1 MPKKTADKNK
11 RTVTRGRD
19 WATLRLQFYQSSQ
32 NLPSF
37 CREHK
42 LPYDTA
48 KRHIKNSEKKKW
60 LVEQADKNA
69 DLKKAL
75 VEAIAKED
83 PAILVNALRTTH
95 HLAHE
100 IMLQAYQRGLQMKDS
115 PSRSGGFSSA
125 GDAFRVALAAGQDIR
140 ESAKDLQGIPTMEG
154 EQGWVITKNARPFW
168 YQRDFAL
175 DLPSQTGFNLFPFV
189 GGIRTGKTFWGARKT
204 GDLAW
209 QNRGTKIIVA
219 APTYRMLEDT
229 TKAEF
234 LKAIHEQDLTY
245 EYKKSENKVILW
257 GDTEILFRSLDKP
270 HHLRGPSA
278 SVVWIDE
285 GGQVKDD
292 EGYKILSGR
301 LSDPRASEL
310 AMIITT
316 TPDGMNWLYDK
327 IEESREHGKSRLYY
341 GKTEDNVTL
350 PEAFLERVKMAFD
363 GKYAKQELEGA
374 FINVFTGQA
383 YYEFLRQDHVI
394 AKKRVDYYDGLPL
407 VLACDFNVAPMCWN
421 VLQEVDGYIYVIDEI
436 HIDGT
441 STAQAIEEFKKR
453 WGKHRAGVQVYG
465 DASGWYKATSST
477 ATDYAIIKKAI
488 AKTGNGRGLNGK
500 MPNVSFH
507 AGRSN
512 PEVKSRVASVNG
524 RLKNTRGQRRLFVS
538 DHCSETIKDFE
549 RVAFKPGTQELDK
562 SDPERTHHTDAVG
575 YFLEQKWPIAK
586 IKGRKG

>member
-1 MPKKTADKNK
+1 LFCKTHN
-11 RTVTRGRD
+11 
-19 WATLRLQFYQSSQ
+19 
-32 NLPSF
+32 
-37 CREHK
+37 

-48 KRHIKNSEKKKW
+48 KRHIKAKDRKTW
-60 LVEQADKNA
+60 LQAEVDKSA

-75 VEAIAKED
+75 AEALAKED
-83 PAILVNALRTTH
+83 PTILVNALKSTH
-95 HLAHE
+95 HLAEE
-100 IMLQAYQRGLQMKDS
+100 IMLQAYKKGLQMKDK
-115 PSRSGGFSSA
+115 PSGYGGFSSA
-125 GDAFRVALAAGQDIR
+125 GDAFRLALTAGQEVR
-140 ESAKDLQGIPTMEG
+140 ESARDLQGIPTMEG
-154 EQGWVITKNARPFW
+154 EQGWIITRGSRPHW

-175 DLPSQTGFNLFPFV
+175 DLPSQTGYDMFPFI

-209 QNRGTKIIVA
+209 VNRGTKIIVA

-245 EYKKSENKVILW
+245 EYKKTDNKVILW
-257 GDTEILFRSLDKP
+257 GDTEVLFRSLDKP
-270 HHLRGPSA
+270 QHLRGPTA

-285 GGQVKDD
+285 GGQMKND
-292 EGYKILSGR
+292 EGYKILAGR
-301 LSDPRASEL
+301 LSSPEAKEL

-327 IEESREHGKSRLYY
+327 IEEQRAKKKCRLYF
-341 GKTEDNVTL
+341 GKTEDNPSL
-350 PEAFLERVKMAFD
+350 PEAFLERARNAFD

-383 YYEFLRQDHVI
+383 YYQFNRQDHVLPR
-394 AKKRVDYYDGLPL
+394 KKVEYYPGLPL

-421 VLQEVDGYIYVIDEI
+421 VIQNIKGYLYVIDEI

-441 STAQAIEEFKKR
+441 STAQAIEEFKNR
-453 WGKHRAGVQVYG
+453 FGKHRAGVQVYG

-488 AKTGNGRGLNGK
+488 AAPSNGKGLNGK
-500 MPNVSFH
+500 MPNVSIH

-512 PEVKSRVASVNG
+512 PEVKSRVASMNG
-524 RLKNTRGQRRLFVS
+524 RLMNTRGQRRLFIS
-538 DHCSETIKDFE
+538 DHCSETIKDLE
-549 RVAFKPGTQELDK
+549 RVAFKAGTQELDK

-575 YFLEQKWPIAK
+575 YFIEQRWPIAK